1 MKKQPI
7 NLQSLA
13 LPSPL
18 YSETLPGEPLIEIVG
33 NRRVLIEHHK
43 GVTAYSCN
51 EIRICVSYGQICI
64 CGTNL
69 ELMCMTKDQLAV
81 TGRINN
87 ILLLR
92 G

>member
-1 MKKQPI
+1 MKKPPI

-13 LPSPL
+13 LPSRL

-33 NRRVLIEHHK
+33 SRRVLIEHHK
-43 GVTAYSCN
+43 GVTAYSCD

-69 ELMCMTKDQLAV
+69 ELICMTKDQLIV
-81 TGRINN
+81 TGVINN